1 MEKANM
7 PLIQVTTMQEV
18 FTPAQKQELIARFTD
33 VLVSQQGEWI
43 RPATV
48 VVIDEVSS
56 GHFGIGG
63 EAITIEAVRAMA
75 AACKPPSPAPGTY
88 QRISDHELVTVEAA

>member
-1 MEKANM
+1 M

-18 FTPAQKQELIARFTD
+18 FTPAQKQELITKFTD
-33 VLVSQQGEWI
+33 VLVALQGEWI

-63 EAITIEAVRAMA
+63 QAITIEAVRAMA
-75 AACKPPSPAPGTY
+75 GAGKPVAPAPGTY
-88 QRISDHELVTVEAA
+88 QRLSDHELVTVEAA